1 MLYFGILDQMDP
13 HHLRAFDRRRRTA
26 LLLPQTTLTL
36 VFGEGNTS
44 ALTEFFVR
52 HWGALLFVVC
62 SLTVYAAFFPE
73 TRGPILTAAI
83 VEKVIIVSLIF
94 FGNSTPD
101 EGLSAGF
108 NTWFTFFGQFFD
120 HGLDLVTKGVC
131 WAGGSAN

>member
-1 MLYFGILDQMDP
+1 MASSIKWILIISG
-13 HHLRAFDRRRRTA
+13 LLTAGGGLAA
-26 LLLPQTTLTL
+26 LLLPQTTLKL

-52 HWGALLFVVC
+52 HWGALLFVVS

-94 FGNSTPD
+94 FGNSTRTTMMTAIANHGWLARPT
-101 EGLSAGF
+101 LYRISA
-108 NTWFTFFGQFFD
+108 
-120 HGLDLVTKGVC
+120 
-131 WAGGSAN
+131 WAVDRPNER